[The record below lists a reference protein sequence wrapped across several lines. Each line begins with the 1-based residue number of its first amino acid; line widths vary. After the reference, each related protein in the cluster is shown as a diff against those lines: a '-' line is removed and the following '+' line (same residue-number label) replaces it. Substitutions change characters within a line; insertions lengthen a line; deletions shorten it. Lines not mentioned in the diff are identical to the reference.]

1 MNLLTHAPHIALIE
15 LQERLNQRMAIE
27 YAEHPFS
34 ELPTEEQ
41 REVLA
46 RMARERQERWE
57 ATMRAAGRSAQ
68 RKPDASARRYAD
80 MARPTGDGCIPLMHG

>member
-1 MNLLTHAPHIALIE
+1 MNLMPHAPHIALIE
-15 LQERLNQRMAIE
+15 LQERLNKRMAIE

-46 RMARERQERWE
+46 KMARERQERWE
-57 ATMRAAGRSAQ
+57 AAMRAAGRTSS
-68 RKPDASARRYAD
+68 RTPNASARRYTDA
-80 MARPTGDGCIPLMHG
+80 ALSAGDERLTRTA